1 MDLSQKGS
9 KVTVGNLKF
18 CSENIN
24 LKFRENIIFKFR
36 PVKSE
41 TCELLDAWSPVISSL
56 VRPNDTLIRDLF
68 SSS

>member
-36 PVKSE
+36 EES
-41 TCELLDAWSPVISSL
+41 C
-56 VRPNDTLIRDLF
+56 
-68 SSS
+68 

>member
-24 LKFRENIIFKFR
+24 LKFREE
-36 PVKSE
+36 S
-41 TCELLDAWSPVISSL
+41 C
-56 VRPNDTLIRDLF
+56 
-68 SSS
+68 